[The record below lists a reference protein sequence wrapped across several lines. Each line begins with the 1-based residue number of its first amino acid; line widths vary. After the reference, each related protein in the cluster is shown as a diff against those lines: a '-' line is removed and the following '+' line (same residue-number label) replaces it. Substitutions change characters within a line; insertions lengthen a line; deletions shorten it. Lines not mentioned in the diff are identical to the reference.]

1 MYNISMKCMISYH
14 CNFISYPCFQNPY
27 AMDLHDSPVTYCLYL
42 ADCPSELIPAFY
54 SVGYKGTKRSG
65 FSEKEWPISG
75 GEWGTS
81 TLSYP
86 EIIIT
91 G

>member
-1 MYNISMKCMISYH
+1 
-14 CNFISYPCFQNPY
+14 
-27 AMDLHDSPVTYCLYL
+27 MDLHESPVTYCYYL
-42 ADCPSELIPAFY
+42 ADCPTDLVHAFF
-54 SVGYKGTKRSG
+54 SVGHKGTKRSG

-75 GEWGTS
+75 GEWGSS

-91 G
+91 GYVISVLNCFQMC